1 MLKTKTGMIGLLALW
16 ALSLPAMGA
25 TPEERER
32 ALAEIAAVQA
42 DEEKNRAAFAAGKER
57 SLFCS
62 SCHGPTG
69 NSTRAEIPN
78 LAEQNPAYLLEQI
91 GKFADGRRKN
101 FVMNTLA
108 KDFTTEDM
116 VNLAVFFSENKLVPQ
131 ESDPVMAS
139 RGRELFQSKCSFC
152 HGEDGRGAE
161 GYARIA
167 GQKPVYVESTL
178 KRFRANAQ
186 NQTSA
191 FSRIRSS
198 QRMEQVTQSL
208 TDDQIQALA
217 AYLAQLK

>member
-1 MLKTKTGMIGLLALW
+1 MLNKKYGTIGLLALW
-16 ALSLPAMGA
+16 AFSLPAMGA

-32 ALAEIAAVQA
+32 ALAEIAAVHA
-42 DEEKNRAAFAAGKER
+42 DEEKQRAAFEAGRER

-62 SCHGPTG
+62 KCHGETG
-69 NSTRAEIPN
+69 NSKRPDIPN

-101 FVMNTLA
+101 FVMQTLA
-108 KDFTTEDM
+108 KDFTMEDM
-116 VNLAVFFSENKLVPQ
+116 VNLAIFFSENQLEPQ
-131 ESDPVMAS
+131 VSDPLQAARGKDLFLS
-139 RGRELFQSKCSFC
+139 RCSLC

-167 GQKPVYVESTL
+167 GQKPVYVVNTL

-198 QRMEQVTQSL
+198 QRMEQVTQNL
-208 TDDQIQALA
+208 TDEQIESLA
-217 AYLAQLK
+217 AYLAQLH